1 MTKKKEPSIEEL
13 TLRDFFAAFAIMGM
27 ISEPSLKATEK
38 EFADRAYVIA
48 TEMLE
53 ARKK

>member
-1 MTKKKEPSIEEL
+1 MTKKKEPGLEEM
-13 TLRDFFAAFAIMGM
+13 TLRDFFAAFAVMGL

-38 EFADRAYVIA
+38 EFADRAYSVA
-48 TEMLE
+48 AEMLE